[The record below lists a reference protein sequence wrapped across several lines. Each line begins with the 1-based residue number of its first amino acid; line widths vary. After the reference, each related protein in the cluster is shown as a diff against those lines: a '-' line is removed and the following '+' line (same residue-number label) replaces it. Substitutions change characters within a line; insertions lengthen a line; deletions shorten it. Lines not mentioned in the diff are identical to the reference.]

1 MSADLISN
9 VKPDYLQVIGRREQT
24 SEFIDL
30 DRVMA
35 LANTLGVEPKLSDGD
50 ALPSAWHWIFFN
62 SFVPRA
68 AVGTDGHP
76 KTGGFLPDVGLPRRM
91 WAGGRVLYHAP
102 LPIGSRA
109 EKMSEIL
116 SVTEKSGKAG
126 RLVFVTVK
134 HAISHDGIICIEEE
148 QDLVYREPPQEGA
161 APPPPQAAPTSAE
174 WSHDV
179 TPDPVLL
186 FRYSALTLNGHRIH
200 YDRPYAREEEDYP
213 DLVVHGP
220 LISTILHGLAQQAY
234 PQKRLSAFE
243 FRAVAPLFVSDRFSA
258 EAAKADDG
266 QGLSLWARSADG
278 HLAMR
283 ASASFS
289 D

>member
-200 YDRPYAREEEDYP
+200 YDRPYAREEEGYP